1 MGAQSQVQNSP
12 NMQSSQGKNGGQ
24 DFGNI
29 LSNFNNQGNN
39 SQVDAYNNN
48 NAQTLNAVNNQGNMG
63 LPNDPNASL
72 GQDMT
77 NKTYSPIS
85 GQPTMGQ
92 PNPYPNTVGMGD
104 NSINTPTSGKGF
116 STGSPGALGKGV

>member
-1 MGAQSQVQNSP
+1 
-12 NMQSSQGKNGGQ
+12 MQSSQGKNGGQ